1 MDPGGASLGC
11 RRYVLKSQY
20 KLANCRADIKDQTLP
35 FSTGIRKFGKNFKV
49 IAEIIGTK
57 TESHL
62 RSFFV
67 NYRRK
72 YNLDAALK
80 DYEAEHGTADDE
92 VSIALCKKM

>member
-1 MDPGGASLGC
+1 LG
-11 RRYVLKSQY
+11 VE
-20 KLANCRADIKDQTLP
+20 
-35 FSTGIRKFGKNFKV
+35 GIRKFGKNFKV

-92 VSIALCKKM
+92 SDGSNGAIKLETNGSSAATKA

>member
-1 MDPGGASLGC
+1 ML
-11 RRYVLKSQY
+11 QF
-20 KLANCRADIKDQTLP
+20 LP
-35 FSTGIRKFGKNFKV
+35 FTTGIRKFGKNFKV

-57 TESHL
+57 TESHV

-80 DYEAEHGTADDE
+80 DYETEHGPAEDNDNDGSKSPKSNGGMKLETNGSSA
-92 VSIALCKKM
+92 AAKA

>member
-1 MDPGGASLGC
+1 M
-11 RRYVLKSQY
+11 
-20 KLANCRADIKDQTLP
+20 ANCRADTKDQTFP

-92 VSIALCKKM
+92 VSIALCKEV